1 MAHLEDLRKKVLA
14 HILKFGSIKSAI
26 KIFNVSR
33 SSIQR
38 WQNRH
43 SDIGSVAKKAREC
56 EPYKVKEASL
66 RSFIES
72 NPESYLYEI
81 ADHFNVSVG
90 CIAMALQRLKIT
102 RKKRLQNT

>member
-1 MAHLEDLRKKVLA
+1 MAHSEDLRKKVLI
-14 HILKFGSIKSAI
+14 HISKFGSIKSAI
-26 KIFNVSR
+26 QIFNVSR

-43 SDIGSVAKKAREC
+43 SDIGSVAKKTRKC
-56 EPYKVKEASL
+56 EPYKVKEESL

-72 NPESYLYEI
+72 NPDSYLYEI
-81 ADHFNVSVG
+81 AEHFNVTVG

-102 RKKRLQNT
+102 RKKRLRNT